1 MNTTNFDVTVEY
13 NKTTTLNITN
23 DHKKGNLKLNKVDK
37 DNHRIPLGNVEFDL
51 FSEEFQ
57 RVIGTYYT
65 DVNGELTIRD
75 LRIGKY
81 KLIEKTTGRWYDLA
95 DDTNVDIFWN
105 ETTNTTIENELK
117 KGQVKVIKV
126 DLDNQEVRIPGVTFE
141 VLDSANH
148 ILEKITTNENGE
160 ALTSRYPIRDF
171 ENLKLHEIETDKWYV
186 LNDEAQTVELKA
198 NEITSVTFTNE
209 KKKGQIKVIKVD
221 LDNNE
226 IRLEGVTFDV
236 LDEKGNIVDTIVT
249 DSNGEAITKRLP
261 IDQIYTLKEKE
272 TLNTYVLTTETQTVE
287 LKENEITSITFTNEK
302 KKGQVKVVKI
312 DKDNNEILLEG
323 VTFDVLDSMGNIV
336 DTIITNDKGEAISK
350 RLPIDEKYTLR
361 EKETLNTYVLTTETQ
376 TVELKENE
384 ITSITFE
391 NEKKKGQIRVIK
403 VDLDNNEV
411 LLEGVT
417 FDILDNKGNIVDTVT
432 TDANGEATS
441 KRLPID
447 MEYTLKEKETLNEYT
462 LTTETQTVQLQEDE
476 ITSITFTNEKK
487 KGQVRVIKVD
497 KDNHEVLLEGV
508 TFDVLD
514 NEGNIVDT
522 IVTDSNGEA
531 TSKRLPIDQNYTLR
545 ERETLNTYVLTEE
558 TQTVELKENEITSIT
573 FENEKIKGYVEIL
586 KVDSKTKEVL
596 QGAEFGIYNEK
607 DELIE
612 TLKTDDTGKATSNL
626 LPYGKY
632 YLKEL
637 NTGSI
642 YYLLNQNTYEFEIT
656 QNHITIPLTIENDGV
671 DIEVKVDKIGDTEV
685 KPGEIVNYAFMNVAN
700 ASNVYLDNF
709 KWFDYIPT
717 DYIRLQSMTTGTWN
731 QDLKYAVY
739 YKTNKSE
746 DYILFKDNLTTNENY
761 TLDFTTIK
769 LADDEYI
776 TETCFDFGKVDFGF
790 RESTT
795 PTMQCKS
802 LDTLVDGQTFTNRTR
817 TVGIYGGISAD
828 ADSNW
833 TTIVHTPKEE
843 HEPVLPR
850 TGK

>member
-432 TDANGEATS
+432 TD
-441 KRLPID
+441 
-447 MEYTLKEKETLNEYT
+447 
-462 LTTETQTVQLQEDE
+462 
-476 ITSITFTNEKK
+476 
-487 KGQVRVIKVD
+487 
-497 KDNHEVLLEGV
+497 
-508 TFDVLD
+508 
-514 NEGNIVDT
+514 
-522 IVTDSNGEA
+522 SNGEA